1 MLVLQQTATGFGT
14 GTKMLVAGAGA
25 LSITFLLFAAMQQLI
40 AVQGAAPKPVV
51 ATPVVALF
59 EQVKDTDAQIKP
71 PMPKMPELKP
81 RELPPVTP
89 TPVDNINISP
99 GDFTIA
105 GPALPKAHGEGIPEQ
120 RDRSATPIVRIEP
133 RYPIPAAR
141 DGISGWVQLG
151 FTIDETGAV
160 TDVQVISAEPARV
173 FDREAIAA
181 LRRWK
186 YQPKILEG
194 KAVKQTGMQVQ
205 LDFSLN
211 NG

>member
-1 MLVLQQTATGFGT
+1 MLVLQQTEAGFNT
-14 GTKMLVAGAGA
+14 TTKMLVAGAGA

-40 AVQGAAPKPVV
+40 AVQGAAPKPVI

-59 EQVKDTDAQIKP
+59 EQVKDTDVHIKQ

-99 GDFTIA
+99 GEFTIA
-105 GPALPKAHGEGIPEQ
+105 GPTLPRAHGEGIPAQ

-133 RYPIPAAR
+133 RYPVPAAR

-151 FTIDETGAV
+151 FTIDETGTV
-160 TDVQVISAEPARV
+160 TDVQVLAAEPARV
-173 FDREAIAA
+173 FDREAVAA

-186 YQPKILEG
+186 YQPKMLEG